1 MKMRVLIAVLALV
14 ATPVIASVAQ
24 DRGSTPP
31 ASGDNRG
38 VRHSDARSGDKDAD
52 AENCEKDAENS
63 HRWQEGRH
71 LGDKNDDKQC
81 GGSTGGTGGTGGTN
95 GVGTI
100 SGLVFYDMYKTG
112 VWVAGDPGIA
122 GWTIQLSGPVT
133 LTATSDFLGNYA
145 FTGVPAGTYTLCQ
158 AKVSVWTQSLPAS
171 NGCYTVVLAGGAV
184 LNTYYFGFWM

>member
-14 ATPVIASVAQ
+14 AMPFIASVAQ

-31 ASGDNRG
+31 ASGDRRG

-63 HRWQEGRH
+63 HRWQNGQH

-81 GGSTGGTGGTGGTN
+81 GSTGGTGGTS

-100 SGLVFYDMYKTG
+100 SGLVFYDAARSG
-112 VWVAGDPGIA
+112 VWSAGLGAVYGFSIS
-122 GWTIQLSGPVT
+122 ISGPVSQT
-133 LTATSDFLGNYA
+133 QPLTFSGTFS
-145 FTGVPAGTYTLCQ
+145 FTGVPAGTYTVCELQ
-158 AKVSVWTQSLPAS
+158 PSYFTQTLPAGG
-171 NGCYTVVLAGGAV
+171 GCYTVNLVAGGV
-184 LNTYYFGFWM
+184 VSNLYFGVVM